1 MTVFLRVATGKP
13 LAMDASTVRH
23 KTLDVP
29 NSDIRS
35 TPMNMQ
41 PHFDTTRE
49 IIVIRKILADL
60 VRTLQLIE
68 SDIEAEEKRAG
79 ISDQADAKYPML
91 ARSLIERRDNLRM
104 TIAGL
109 EGRLIQQHEQVLTA
123 A

>member
-1 MTVFLRVATGKP
+1 
-13 LAMDASTVRH
+13 
-23 KTLDVP
+23 
-29 NSDIRS
+29 
-35 TPMNMQ
+35 MNMQ

-109 EGRLIQQHEQVLTA
+109 EGRLIQQHEPVLTA